1 MNRGYLFI
9 LIILC
14 LISGIHCSA
23 AIFDSNEGIIEIYLN
38 RTDKDGNR
46 ILSLEQIENELD
58 SSLKNADSV
67 NVFYSYLAL
76 SISIRDIDKSLM
88 IENII
93 NAYSFIPQ
101 GESSKLLPY
110 LKLAEAI
117 SYYHLGNPTEALNKI
132 TQLKIEQKNNIEK
145 TLAILIEINSALF
158 NAVLGKDEL
167 AENMLI
173 DLAPAIENSTEI
185 DKTYRSFLALNV
197 INTLGISYLVNRKT
211 DKAEEIILKG
221 ISMAE
226 DMQEGRMLANFQGNL
241 SNIYFLQNKYYKA
254 IEYSMLDL
262 KFSQKKDNKRS
273 VFGLAGILAESY
285 FKLEKIDSTEKYI
298 QRVFKLLPEINE
310 PFFIDNN
317 LAFLLDYYNKTNQYQ
332 KLISTTK
339 YFNSIKDSIAK
350 VRLSKDYE
358 IAQSQMALEKARE
371 KINQLTQINHLENQ
385 RRRAIYKYN
394 VALIIGIFAI
404 ILLAIFIYRNL
415 TQKRMQNLQLER
427 KNTEIN
433 NQNEELKSQQETLKT
448 QSDKIAEL
456 NTLLEQKVN
465 ERTKELLLKNK
476 KLEDYAHYN
485 SHNIRGPLARILG
498 LIHLWE
504 TQSIQQSE
512 KEEMLSRIEES
523 AKELDEMVRKVNQM
537 LE

>member
-1 MNRGYLFI
+1 
-9 LIILC
+9 
-14 LISGIHCSA
+14 
-23 AIFDSNEGIIEIYLN
+23 
-38 RTDKDGNR
+38 
-46 ILSLEQIENELD
+46 
-58 SSLKNADSV
+58 
-67 NVFYSYLAL
+67 
-76 SISIRDIDKSLM
+76 
-88 IENII
+88 
-93 NAYSFIPQ
+93 

-298 QRVFKLLPEINE
+298 QIVFKLLPEINE
-310 PFFIDNN
+310 PLFIDNN

-358 IAQSQMALEKARE
+358 IAQSQMALERARE

-415 TQKRMQNLQLER
+415 TQK
-427 KNTEIN
+427 
-433 NQNEELKSQQETLKT
+433 
-448 QSDKIAEL
+448 
-456 NTLLEQKVN
+456 KV
-465 ERTKELLLKNK
+465 
-476 KLEDYAHYN
+476 
-485 SHNIRGPLARILG
+485 
-498 LIHLWE
+498 
-504 TQSIQQSE
+504 
-512 KEEMLSRIEES
+512 
-523 AKELDEMVRKVNQM
+523 
-537 LE
+537 

>member
-1 MNRGYLFI
+1 MKKGYFFV

-14 LISGIHCSA
+14 LTKHNHSSA
-23 AIFDSNEGIIEIYLN
+23 AIFDSKEGIIEIYFN
-38 RTDKDGNR
+38 RTDIDGNR
-46 ILSLEQIENELD
+46 IISIEQIKNELN
-58 SSLKNADSV
+58 LAIQNADSV

-93 NAYSFIPQ
+93 NAYSYLPHGQ
-101 GESSKLLPY
+101 GPKLLPY

-117 SYYHLGNPTEALNKI
+117 SYYHLGNPREALNKI
-132 TQLKIEQKNNIEK
+132 TQLQNGEYSNTDN
-145 TLAILIEINSALF
+145 TLAVLIKINAALF
-158 NAVLGKDEL
+158 NGVLGNEGIAEDILLEL
-167 AENMLI
+167 PPVVA
-173 DLAPAIENSTEI
+173 DLDHI
-185 DKTYRSFLALNV
+185 DKTYRSFLALN
-197 INTLGISYLVNRKT
+197 ITNTLGISYLVNRQV
-211 DKAEEIILKG
+211 DKAEETILKG
-221 ISMAE
+221 ISMAGK
-226 DMQEGRMLANFQGNL
+226 MNEGRMLANFQGNL
-241 SNIYFLQNKYYKA
+241 SNIYFLQNKYHKA
-254 IEYSMLDL
+254 LEYAMLDF
-262 KFSQKKDNKRS
+262 KFSQKKDNARS
-273 VFGLAGILAESY
+273 VFGLAGIIAECY
-285 FKLEKIDSTEKYI
+285 FQIGKIDSTEKYI
-298 QRVFKLLPEINE
+298 QTVFTLLPEINE

-317 LAFLLDYYNKTNQYQ
+317 LSFLLDYYNKTDQYQ

-339 YFNSIKDSIAK
+339 FFNQIKDSIAQ

-358 IAQSQMALEKARE
+358 IIQSQIDLERAQE
-371 KINQLTQINHLENQ
+371 KINQLTQINQLENQ
-385 RRRAIYKYN
+385 RRMAVQKYN
-394 VALIIGIFAI
+394 VALMIGILSI

-415 TQKRMQNLQLER
+415 TQKRKQNLQLEK
-427 KNTEIN
+427 KNAEIN
-433 NQNEELKSQQETLKT
+433 SQNEELKSQQETLRT

-512 KEEMLSRIEES
+512 KEDMLNRIEQS